1 MHNTLSRRLIA
12 ITLGT
17 FAAAAVPALAQD
29 HAGHGQSHM
38 QHGAAAM
45 PAMPAMT
52 DAEVRRIDKDAGKI
66 TLRHGEIKHLDM
78 PPMTMV
84 FTVRDK
90 ALLDKTSVGAKVRI
104 QVVSE
109 NGQMVVTELQP
120 AP

>member
-12 ITLGT
+12 ITLGA

-29 HAGHGQSHM
+29 HAGHGQPHM
-38 QHGAAAM
+38 QHGAA
-45 PAMPAMT
+45 AMPAMT

>member
-29 HAGHGQSHM
+29 HAGHGQPHQ
-38 QHGAAAM
+38 QHGAAV
-45 PAMPAMT
+45 MPAMT

>member
-1 MHNTLSRRLIA
+1 MHNTLSRRFIA

-29 HAGHGQSHM
+29 HASHGQPHM
-38 QHGAAAM
+38 QHGAA
-45 PAMPAMT
+45 AMPAMT

-66 TLRHGEIKHLDM
+66 TLRHGEIKHLGM